1 MIILRLRKKAFV
13 GNKAKSQMYVCES
26 RGKKYSFFGKFAVLC
41 FLGTPVLRFAFLP
54 YCHKVS
60 NATNGHLLSRCNYG
74 QNFKLIT
81 FVDGDIFGD
90 LCTFEIRKWST
101 EL

>member
-1 MIILRLRKKAFV
+1 MRILRLRKNHLSVIRQKAE
-13 GNKAKSQMYVCES
+13 SQTYVRELG
-26 RGKKYSFFGKFAVLC
+26 GKKYSFFRKFAVFC

-60 NATNGHLLSRCNYG
+60 NATNGHLLSKCNYG
-74 QNFKLIT
+74 QNFKLA
-81 FVDGDIFGD
+81 DGDIFGD
-90 LCTFEIRKWST
+90 LCTFEIWKWST